1 MHGYRQEVFHAS
13 PQVVSPIPAWSV
25 QESFQGATV
34 SAAGPDGWTVEHFR
48 GAPAIVFVWLARMYV
63 AIEEG
68 RMRWPSVLLVSRAVM
83 LPKTDKL
90 STDCMDH

>member
-1 MHGYRQEVFHAS
+1 
-13 PQVVSPIPAWSV
+13 
-25 QESFQGATV
+25 
-34 SAAGPDGWTVEHFR
+34 
-48 GAPAIVFVWLARMYV
+48 MYV

-90 STDCMDH
+90 STDCMDYRLLSICSVVYRRWAALRLRDLKSWTDK